1 MLTLVFTIICLMS
14 LSALLWAEKN
24 GSVWG
29 RWIFKIIAS
38 SAFVLIALTLADVS
52 STFSKWMMA
61 GFILSLT
68 GDVLLI
74 KSDVKNFFKLGI
86 VSFAM
91 AHIAFIGAFVSIGSV
106 GILFYVTTALAL
118 GLMTIS
124 YKWLITDINTEFK
137 RLVIVY
143 IVIIGIM
150 CALSGYGWEGSY
162 RNGVVLGAFMFASS
176 DLCVAR
182 EKFIKS
188 EFKNK
193 IIGLPLYYL
202 AQIFLALSL
211 DW

>member
-1 MLTLVFTIICLMS
+1 MLTLVFAIICLLS

-24 GSVWG
+24 ESVWG

-38 SAFVLIALTLADVS
+38 SAFVLIALTLADVT
-52 STFSKWMMA
+52 STFSKWMIA
-61 GFILSLT
+61 GFVFSLT
-68 GDVLLI
+68 GVIFLI
-74 KSDVKNFFKLGI
+74 KSAEKNFFKIGI

-91 AHIAFIGAFVSIGSV
+91 AHIAFILAFVSIGAL
-106 GILFYVTTALAL
+106 GISFYVTTLLAL
-118 GLMTIS
+118 CLMLIS
-124 YKWLITDINTEFK
+124 YKWLIPGLHSEFK
-137 RLVIVY
+137 AMVIVY
-143 IVIIGIM
+143 MIIIGIM
-150 CALSGYGWEGSY
+150 CSLSGYAWEGSY
-162 RNGVVLGAFMFASS
+162 RDGVLIGAFVFAIS
-176 DLCVAR
+176 DLYVAR

>member
-1 MLTLVFTIICLMS
+1 MLTLVFAIICLLS

-24 GSVWG
+24 ESVWG

-38 SAFVLIALTLADVS
+38 SAFVLIALTLADVT
-52 STFSKWMMA
+52 STFSKWMIA
-61 GFILSLT
+61 GFVFSLT
-68 GDVLLI
+68 GDIFLI
-74 KSDVKNFFKLGI
+74 KSAEKNFFKIGI

-91 AHIAFIGAFVSIGSV
+91 AHIAFILAFVSIGAL
-106 GILFYVTTALAL
+106 GISFYVTTLLAL
-118 GLMTIS
+118 CL
-124 YKWLITDINTEFK
+124 Y
-137 RLVIVY
+137 
-143 IVIIGIM
+143 
-150 CALSGYGWEGSY
+150 
-162 RNGVVLGAFMFASS
+162 
-176 DLCVAR
+176 VAR